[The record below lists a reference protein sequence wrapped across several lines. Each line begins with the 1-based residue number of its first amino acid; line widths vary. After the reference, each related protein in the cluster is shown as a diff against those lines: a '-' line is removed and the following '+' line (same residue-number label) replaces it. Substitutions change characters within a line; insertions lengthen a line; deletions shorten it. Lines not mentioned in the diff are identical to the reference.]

1 MHAQHRAGTHEAE
14 NGRPPAGRPV
24 GRGTPPLV
32 ALQRSV
38 GNAAVVQMLRRAG
51 HAGAGGGHQQG
62 DELDLRQSE
71 HAVQRSTV
79 QDVLRTPGRPLD
91 QDARTEMERRLGADF
106 SDVRIH
112 TDAAARASA
121 VEVGA
126 RAYTSGHHVVIGAG
140 GGDKHTL
147 AHELTHVIQQRRGPV
162 AGTDDGTGLKV
173 SDPSDRFERE
183 AEANATRVMRR
194 SLPSPARIEGM
205 AEGVAG
211 GGVRTGVPVQRT
223 SEEEDRQA
231 AAALA
236 ETARGRTEPWERR
249 ASTPHDTEIGVEQTG
264 VHIASVQA
272 PTDQVM
278 GEDAAW
284 SAVELE
290 EKKKLLGEA
299 MDLAFLE
306 WSERYDPEH
315 VYVFTAPEYYFSGQG
330 THFLSEDQAA
340 GVDEWLAARLA
351 GLPSNYL
358 VVPGTVGRRRD
369 LGGPGADQARADQRT
384 GRESLE
390 SQAKAEKND
399 YALDMVAELEEVWE
413 QGPDLDGSGDV
424 TVFDNYAP
432 VFQGGQGP
440 RSYTKRFEAPSYGGA
455 PDRSEEE
462 MRQGFFA
469 IGKEKFTT
477 TVKGVQVKLE
487 ICSDNAAESLWT
499 EPYEGVHILVAADFG
514 DAGDSKAS
522 MHGDT
527 FVVAD
532 AGHSQLFES
541 DSPVPQ
547 LENIRDRRYHAS
559 DKRKMTSKNAEA
571 TSQKG
576 RVSLNFYRTAT
587 RRPAAE

>member
-1 MHAQHRAGTHEAE
+1 MHARNRAETHEAE
-14 NGRPPAGRPV
+14 EGRPPAGRPV
-24 GRGTPPLV
+24 DPVAPPLV

-38 GNAAVVQMLRRAG
+38 GNAAVVRMLRRAG
-51 HAGAGGGHQQG
+51 HSETGAEHQQG
-62 DELDLRQSE
+62 DERDLRPAG

-91 QDARTEMERRLGADF
+91 QDTRTEMGRRLGADF

-140 GGDKHTL
+140 GDDEHTL

-162 AGTDDGTGLKV
+162 DGTDDGTGLKV
-173 SDPSDRFERE
+173 SDPSDRFERD
-183 AEANATRVMRR
+183 AEANATRAMRR
-194 SLPSPARIEGM
+194 SLPSAARTEGRD
-205 AEGVAG
+205 EGEAAD
-211 GGVRTGVPVQRT
+211 GVRTGVPVQRT
-223 SEEEDRQA
+223 SEEDRQA
-231 AAALA
+231 VAALA
-236 ETARGRTEPWERR
+236 ETARGRTEPWERETFT
-249 ASTPHDTEIGVEQTG
+249 SHDPEIGAEQTG
-264 VHIASVQA
+264 FHIAGVQA
-272 PTDQVM
+272 PTDKVT

-284 SAVELE
+284 SAVDLE

-315 VYVFTAPEYYFSGQG
+315 VYVFAAPEYYFSGRG

-340 GVDEWLAARLA
+340 GVDEWLAARLT

-358 VVPGTVGRRRD
+358 VVPGTVGRRRA
-369 LGGPGADQARADQRT
+369 LGGPAADQARVDQRT
-384 GRESLE
+384 GRELLKSQ
-390 SQAKAEKND
+390 SQAEDND
-399 YALDMVAELEEVWE
+399 YAQIMVEELEQVWE
-413 QGPDLDGSGDV
+413 QGPDLDGSDDV

-440 RSYTKRFEAPSYGGA
+440 RSYTKRFEAPRYGGA
-455 PDRSEEE
+455 PDRSDEE
-462 MRQGFFA
+462 RKQGFFA

-477 TVKGVQVKLE
+477 TVKDVEVKLE
-487 ICSDNAAESLWT
+487 ICSDNTADSLRT
-499 EPYEGVHILVAADFG
+499 EPYEGVHILVAANFG
-514 DAGDSKAS
+514 DAGGNKAA
-522 MHGDT
+522 MHGDA

-532 AGHSQLFES
+532 AGHSQIFES

-547 LENIRDRRYHAS
+547 LENIRDRRYHAFE
-559 DKRKMTSKNAEA
+559 KRTMTRKDAEA
-571 TSQKG
+571 TSRKG
-576 RVSLNFYRTAT
+576 PVSLNFYRTAI
-587 RRPAAE
+587 RRPPE